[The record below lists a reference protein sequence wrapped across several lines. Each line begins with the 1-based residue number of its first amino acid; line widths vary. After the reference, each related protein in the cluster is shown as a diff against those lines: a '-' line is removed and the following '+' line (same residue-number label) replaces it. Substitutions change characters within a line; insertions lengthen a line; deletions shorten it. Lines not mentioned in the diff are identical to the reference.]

1 MEAKWYVVRTFS
13 GHENKVKQF
22 LETEIQENE
31 SLKTKIQEILV
42 PTEKVFEVKD
52 GKKRS
57 KTKNFFPGY
66 ILVQAELDNQVKEF
80 ILRTPSVMGF
90 LGTGN
95 MPNPLQPEEVRRIV
109 GRITQNESTERMETI
124 FRGTGNM
131 PNPLQPEE
139 VRRIVGR
146 ITQNESTERMETI
159 FRSGD
164 LVKIVDGPFNNFN
177 GTVQE
182 VNEEKMK
189 MKVMVSIF
197 GRKTPVEIDFVQAEL
212 EK

>member
-1 MEAKWYVVRTFS
+1 MEHKWYVVRTFS
-13 GHENKVKQF
+13 GHENKVKTL
-22 LETEIQENE
+22 LESELKDNE
-31 SLKTKIQEILV
+31 KLTDRIQEILV

-52 GKKRS
+52 GKKKS

-66 ILVQAELDNQVKEF
+66 ILIKALLDDQVKEF
-80 ILRTPSVMGF
+80 ILNTQSVMGF
-90 LGTGN
+90 LGTGKS
-95 MPNPLQPEEVRRIV
+95 PSPLQPEEVKRIV
-109 GRITQNESTERMETI
+109 GRITQDED
-124 FRGTGNM
+124 G
-131 PNPLQPEE
+131 
-139 VRRIVGR
+139 
-146 ITQNESTERMETI
+146 ERMETI

-164 LVKIVDGPFNNFN
+164 LVKIIDGPFNNFS

-189 MKVMVSIF
+189 IKVMVSIF